1 MTSEQ
6 SDIKRSKKQELLDQL
21 KLLENE
27 EEETE
32 IKKEEVKIEEAKP
45 EIKVYEP
52 KKPKRI
58 VKARSEKQIESLAQG
73 RLKRDLHNI
82 EKRQIKEQGD
92 IILKQEL
99 EKKLIDKAI
108 KIKKKQL
115 KKIEIFNELS
125 DDDSTPAT
133 IQKPKPKPSPIIV
146 AQKPVVIDPYSSFK
160 NKFNIR

>member
-1 MTSEQ
+1 M
-6 SDIKRSKKQELLDQL
+6 
-21 KLLENE
+21 
-27 EEETE
+27 
-32 IKKEEVKIEEAKP
+32 
-45 EIKVYEP
+45 
-52 KKPKRI
+52 
-58 VKARSEKQIESLAQG
+58 
-73 RLKRDLHNI
+73 KRDLHNI

-115 KKIEIFNELS
+115 KKIEMFNELS

-146 AQKPVVIDPYSSFK
+146 ATQKPVVIDPYSSFK

>member
-27 EEETE
+27 EEEPE
-32 IKKEEVKIEEAKP
+32 IKIEVVKP

-82 EKRQIKEQGD
+82 EKRQIKEQDD

-115 KKIEIFNELS
+115 KKIEMFNELS
-125 DDDSTPAT
+125 DDDSTPPT
-133 IQKPKPKPSPIIV
+133 IQKPKPKPSPVIV

>member
-27 EEETE
+27 EEEPE
-32 IKKEEVKIEEAKP
+32 IKIEEANP

-115 KKIEIFNELS
+115 KKIEMFNELS
-125 DDDSTPAT
+125 DDETPPT
-133 IQKPKPKPSPIIV
+133 IQKPKPKPSPVIV
-146 AQKPVVIDPYSSFK
+146 APKPVVIDPYSSFK

>member
-1 MTSEQ
+1 M
-6 SDIKRSKKQELLDQL
+6 
-21 KLLENE
+21 
-27 EEETE
+27 
-32 IKKEEVKIEEAKP
+32 
-45 EIKVYEP
+45 
-52 KKPKRI
+52 
-58 VKARSEKQIESLAQG
+58 
-73 RLKRDLHNI
+73 KRDLHNI

-115 KKIEIFNELS
+115 KKIEMFNELS

-133 IQKPKPKPSPIIV
+133 IQKPKPKPSPVIV
-146 AQKPVVIDPYSSFK
+146 AAQKPVVIDPYSSFK